1 MLRFF
6 AICTYIG
13 GFFAVFTLLAGIADD
28 SAPRAAAR
36 AGIAIALV
44 TIPYC
49 ITKIFWMSRQVD
61 QFNQVQKHLFRMN
74 TLLENAQLPPK
85 AASNTDDTP
94 AA

>member
-13 GFFAVFTLLAGIADD
+13 GLFAVFALISGMADN
-28 SAPRAAAR
+28 SAPRSAAS

-49 ITKIFWMSRQVD
+49 ITKIFWMSRQVE
-61 QFNQVQKHLFRMN
+61 QFNELQKSLFRIN
-74 TLLENAQLPPK
+74 TALEGLQLPAKP
-85 AASNTDDTP
+85 APSSDDKTS
-94 AA
+94 A